1 MAVLVG
7 ELIGGSAKRRPQA
20 PALKHKGAFLTYEE
34 LWGRVQDAARAL
46 VGLGLGRSER
56 VAVYLEKRHETVVAV
71 FGAAAAGLTFVPI
84 SPLLRAHQV
93 AHILKDCNV
102 RVLVT
107 SAPRLDTL
115 KETIGDCTDLRHIV
129 LVDDATPAA
138 GATGSAKPLKWTDTL
153 GAPTQRDVAL
163 HRVIEYDMAAIF
175 YTSGSTGLPKG
186 VVLSHRNLVSGA
198 ESVSAYLENVPDDHI
213 LSLLPLN
220 FDAGF
225 SQLTTAFLIGAQ
237 VTMLDFVF
245 PRDAVQ
251 LAAAEHVTG
260 IAGVPPLWN
269 QLADVEWPAAA
280 SQSVRYFTNTGD
292 RMPRRTLDLLRAK
305 MPNAK
310 PYLMYGLTES
320 FRSTFLPPSEVDRR
334 PDSIGKAVPNAEI
347 LVVKDDGTLAGP
359 GESGE
364 LVHRG
369 PFVSLGYWNDPERTA
384 ERFKPAPGRA
394 GELVM
399 PEMAVWSGDT
409 VRLDEEGFLY
419 FVGRRDG
426 MIKTSGYR
434 VSPTE
439 VENVIYASGFVKEAV
454 AVGVPHPT
462 IGQAVVVIATPPSG
476 ASALN
481 HDGVI
486 EACKR
491 VLPAYMVPHKLVE
504 RQDIARNANG
514 KIDRKQLADELAQ
527 LFQEE
532 KVAHS
537 AAGGR

>member
-7 ELIGGSAKRRPQA
+7 ELIGDTAKRRPQA
-20 PALKHKGAFLTYEE
+20 AALKHKGVGATYDL
-34 LWGRVQDAARAL
+34 LWARVISAAHAL
-46 VGLGLGRSER
+46 VGFGLARSER
-56 VAVYLEKRHETVVAV
+56 VAIYLEKRHETVIAM
-71 FGAAAAGLTFVPI
+71 FGAAAAGLTFVPV

-93 AHILKDCNV
+93 AHILNDCNV

-107 SAPRLDTL
+107 SAARLDAL
-115 KETIGDCTDLRHIV
+115 RETIGRCGDLRFIV
-129 LVDDATPAA
+129 LVDEA
-138 GATGSAKPLKWTDTL
+138 GADEPIPRASILRWNDSL
-153 GAPTQRDVAL
+153 GATSTARNTL
-163 HRVIEYDMAAIF
+163 HRVIETDMAAIF

-198 ESVSAYLENVPDDHI
+198 QSVAQYLENTPDDRI

-225 SQLTTAFLIGAQ
+225 SQLTTAFLVGAE
-237 VTMLDFVF
+237 VVMLDFIF
-245 PRDAVQ
+245 ARDAVQ
-251 LAAAEHVTG
+251 LAATERVTG

-269 QLADVEWPAAA
+269 QLADVDWPAEA
-280 SQSVRYFTNTGD
+280 SRSVRYFTNTGD
-292 RMPRRTLDLLRAK
+292 RMPRRTLNLLRAK
-305 MPNAK
+305 MPAAK

-320 FRSTFLPPSEVDRR
+320 FRSTYLPPSEVDRR

-384 ERFKPAPGRA
+384 ERFKPAPGRPV
-394 GELVM
+394 ELVM
-399 PEMAVWSGDT
+399 REMAVWSGDT

-419 FVGRRDG
+419 FIGRRDG

-462 IGQAVVVIATPPSG
+462 LGQGVVVVASPPSG
-476 ASALN
+476 AAL
-481 HDGVI
+481 DAAAVT
-486 EACKR
+486 EACR
-491 VLPAYMVPHKLVE
+491 RSLPPYMVPHCIVE
-504 RQDIARNANG
+504 RSDIARNANG
-514 KIDRKQLADELAQ
+514 KIDRKQLADELAG
-527 LFQEE
+527 LFDT
-532 KVAHS
+532 VA
-537 AAGGR
+537 ANP